1 MIKGFKIRIYPNK
14 QQKILIEKHFGCCR
28 FIYNYMV
35 EMQTENYKKGNK
47 YIKKYDMIRS
57 LTPLKRQEDY
67 LWLREVS
74 GTSLQIVCADVN
86 ESFINFFRKNSGYPK
101 YKSKKASK
109 KIYPVCVN
117 RFYFKDSRHAQIQ
130 KLGVVKC
137 KTDFKLPIGRNKFID
152 VRLSKE
158 INKYFLSF
166 SVECENQAR
175 ELNDYSLGID
185 LGIKKL
191 AVVSYGDNS
200 LEFYN
205 INKTKKMKQLNKQLK
220 TLQKS
225 IARKYEQNKQNG
237 KYIKTKNIIKA
248 EKKSYKIYRK
258 ISNIRNNYLHQVT
271 HQLVELLPKRIVMED
286 LNVRGMMKNKHL
298 TKAINEQNFCKFKD
312 YMKYKCKWS
321 GVEFVEVG
329 RFYPSSKMCS
339 CCGEIKKD
347 LKLKDRIYRCKCGLE
362 IDRDLNAAIN
372 LKNYIA

>member
-248 EKKSYKIYRK
+248 EKSLIRYIEKSQI
-258 ISNIRNNYLHQVT
+258 
-271 HQLVELLPKRIVMED
+271 
-286 LNVRGMMKNKHL
+286 
-298 TKAINEQNFCKFKD
+298 
-312 YMKYKCKWS
+312 
-321 GVEFVEVG
+321 
-329 RFYPSSKMCS
+329 
-339 CCGEIKKD
+339 
-347 LKLKDRIYRCKCGLE
+347 LE
-362 IDRDLNAAIN
+362 III
-372 LKNYIA
+372 YIKLHIS